1 MWRRRAHWV
10 ERKNGWVFTSDAPAR
25 EPIRRSS
32 SFIKSLRMRDLQ
44 RLEIYGEHSTAPS
57 AEEGGKQGHTAK
69 FAEHRNALETVH
81 HREEC

>member
-1 MWRRRAHWV
+1 M

-44 RLEIYGEHSTAPS
+44 RLETCGEHSTAYS
-57 AEEGGKQGHTAK
+57 AKEEGV
-69 FAEHRNALETVH
+69 LETYC
-81 HREEC
+81 EICGAPECSGNGTSSRRMLANV